1 MLNDEAIEL
10 YKTDLLP
17 RASLITPNI
26 DEASLLLEGATITTN
41 TQVDSAKALS
51 DAYGCSVLL
60 KGGHLDGDPTDIL
73 FHQGEVHRWQ
83 HTRVH
88 HVDTHGSGCTLSA
101 SITAFLA
108 LGESLPSAVDAGLK
122 AVNIA
127 LREPA
132 QLTEDLSLLSI
143 ESAARRV

>member
-1 MLNDEAIEL
+1 M
-10 YKTDLLP
+10 
-17 RASLITPNI
+17 
-26 DEASLLLEGATITTN
+26 
-41 TQVDSAKALS
+41 
-51 DAYGCSVLL
+51 YGCSVLL